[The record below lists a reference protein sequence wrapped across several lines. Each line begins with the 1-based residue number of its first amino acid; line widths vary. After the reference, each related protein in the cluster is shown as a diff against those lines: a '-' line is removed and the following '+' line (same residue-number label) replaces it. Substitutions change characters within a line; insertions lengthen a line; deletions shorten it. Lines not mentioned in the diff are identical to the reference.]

1 MGQNGSEPSS
11 FRGEEQR
18 RTAHADYERHFKEW
32 FKEQP
37 PHVQEFLRQEGID
50 KPEPYDYPRS
60 SSHGDDDDEFSDP
73 ADLAIDR
80 TDPREPIV
88 DFESVDSNELKDYCD
103 HFGAALI
110 WATKD
115 KPDLYQMGARM
126 LTILTV
132 MRPELIG
139 GMTLPLPKDLISGL
153 RRALRGSCAKETGN
167 FFRKP
172 LAWIRKCS
180 SLLQLGKRAYSAAYV
195 LRGDL
200 IDAATCAAIGGMDN
214 KSRQAANKPIQ
225 EFSDTFSGINSLPM
239 RGNETRKRCKRAQL
253 KNN

>member
-1 MGQNGSEPSS
+1 LRSE
-11 FRGEEQR
+11 EER
-18 RTAHADYERHFKEW
+18 RATHCDYERQYRQW
-32 FKEQP
+32 FSEQP
-37 PHVQEFLRQEGID
+37 PLIQQFLRRQGLD
-50 KPEPYDYPRS
+50 KPEPYDYSHPRS
-60 SSHGDDDDEFSDP
+60 QGDDEDEFSDP
-73 ADLAIDR
+73 ADLAVDR
-80 TDPREPIV
+80 TDPRESIV
-88 DFESVDSNELKDYCD
+88 DFESVNSNELKDYCD
-103 HFGAALI
+103 HFGSALV
-110 WATKD
+110 WATKG
-115 KPDLYQMGARM
+115 KPDLYEMGARM

-139 GMTLPLPKDLISGL
+139 GMTFPLPKDVIANL
-153 RRALRGSCAKETGN
+153 RRALKGSCPKETGN

-180 SLLQLGKRAYSAAYV
+180 SLLQLGKRAYSATYG

-200 IDAATCAAIGGMDN
+200 IDAATCASIGGMDN

-225 EFSDTFSGINSLPM
+225 EFSATFSGINSLPM